1 MQQIP
6 QTLIRKHKILLNKI
20 IMFILNEIFVIFYL
34 FLPYI
39 FFFKSSFK
47 SFFVCMCFKNHH
59 NFHKFL
65 LI

>member
-20 IMFILNEIFVIFYL
+20 IMFILNEIFVIFL
-34 FLPYI
+34 FVFTIYFL
-39 FFFKSSFK
+39 KSSFK
-47 SFFVCMCFKNHH
+47 SFFVCMCFKNHY